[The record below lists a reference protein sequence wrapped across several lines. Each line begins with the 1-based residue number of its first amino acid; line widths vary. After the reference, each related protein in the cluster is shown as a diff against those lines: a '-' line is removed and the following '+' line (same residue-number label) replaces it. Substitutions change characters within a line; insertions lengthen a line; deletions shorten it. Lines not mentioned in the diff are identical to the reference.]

1 MWARRFIYIY
11 IDRSNVQ
18 PLNLALMISSPLLRW
33 STDTVTRAPPLLLV
47 VRRGEHRDGG
57 SGGYYS
63 NRFLESYTYTHAI
76 RH

>member
-1 MWARRFIYIY
+1 MEHGHG
-11 IDRSNVQ
+11 
-18 PLNLALMISSPLLRW
+18 
-33 STDTVTRAPPLLLV
+33 TRAPLLLLV

-63 NRFLESYTYTHAI
+63 NRFLESYTYTYTHAI